1 MAQVTNAAVADVF
14 KVVYGKVTDHCGMDQ
29 PLAKAI
35 PFNDKM
41 KIGEKYVEGA
51 ILTNETGITFCGADA
66 EVVDINP
73 AIAGVTKQI
82 EVSAYSTVLPSV
94 LPWAMV
100 SRSAGGGSKAFY
112 DVSKYIVKNNIRS
125 HQRFAEIVRIYG
137 QATSLLGYVSYATAT
152 YRGVAFSTG
161 TGTLNS
167 IVFTNGVNT
176 TTKNILLAPGQFGAG
191 IWVGMEGVRVNQ
203 VDSTGVI
210 VGAGKLVSVNA
221 KYGYITVDFVP
232 VVASSATSHRLCF
245 DGMES
250 GDKEHIG
257 AHKILSTVAGT
268 LFGINNTNYSLFQP
282 NYVSLTSAGIP
293 GLLTLPKFNEIVA
306 DAVNKGGLD
315 GDLDVWVNPRT
326 WAKIAT
332 QEAGLV
338 VHQNAGGEAV
348 NGFQSVTF
356 WTQAGKATFR
366 PHRIIKEGDAIAM
379 HLPSWSRS
387 GSAEIS
393 FSVPGMPG
401 EIIFPLPTQ
410 TGWAFRSFS
419 DTYLFCHQ
427 PSWNILIDQIN
438 DEANA

>member
-1 MAQVTNAAVADVF
+1 MAQASNDTVVDVF
-14 KVVYGKVTDHCGMDQ
+14 KECYGKVTDHLPQDM

-35 PFNDKM
+35 PFNEKM
-41 KIGEKYVEGA
+41 KVGEKYVEGA
-51 ILTNETGITFCGADA
+51 ILTNETGITFCGSDA
-66 EVVDINP
+66 EVVEINP
-73 AIAGVTKQI
+73 AIAGVTKQV
-82 EVSAYSTVLPSV
+82 EVVPYSTVLPSV

-100 SRSAGGGSKAFY
+100 SRSVGGGAKAFF
-112 DVSKYIVKNNIRS
+112 DVSKYIVKNNLRS
-125 HQRFAEIVRIYG
+125 HQRFAEIVRLYG
-137 QATSLLGYVSYATAT
+137 QSASLLGYVSYATAT
-152 YRGVAFSTG
+152 YRGVAFTTG

-167 IVFTNGVNT
+167 VAFTTGVNT
-176 TTKNILLAPGQFGAG
+176 TSKNILLAPGQFAAG

-203 VDSTGVI
+203 VDSTGAI
-210 VGAGKLVSVNA
+210 VASGKLVSVNA
-221 KYGYITVDFVP
+221 KYGYITVDFTP
-232 VVASSATSHRLCF
+232 VAASSTTSHRLCF

-250 GDKEHIG
+250 AKEHIG
-257 AHKILSTVAGT
+257 AHKILATTAGT

-282 NYVSLTSAGIP
+282 NYVSLTDAGIG
-293 GLLTLPKFNEIVA
+293 GLLTLPKFNEIIA

-315 GDLDVWVNPRT
+315 GDLDVFVNPRT
-326 WAKIAT
+326 WSKIAT

-338 VHQNAGGEAV
+338 VHQKAGGEAV

-366 PHRIIKEGDAIAM
+366 SHRAVKEGDAFCM

-387 GSAEIS
+387 GSAEVS
-393 FSVPGMPG
+393 FTVPGMPG
-401 EIIFPLPTQ
+401 EIIFPLQNQ